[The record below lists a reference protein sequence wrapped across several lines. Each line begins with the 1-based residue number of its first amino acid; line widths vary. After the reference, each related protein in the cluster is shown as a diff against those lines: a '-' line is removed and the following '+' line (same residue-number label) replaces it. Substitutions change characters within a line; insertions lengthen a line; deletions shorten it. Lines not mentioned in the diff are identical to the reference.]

1 MTGRLAP
8 IRGLLALTAAG
19 VIGVVGLY
27 VIFVRVP
34 IGQRW
39 DDRALLGGQLASLEA
54 RQAVTSALHG
64 IRISTIILMVVV
76 LLLAVGLVRK
86 QRAVAL
92 VTVVAFG
99 GAIASAEILKRV
111 LPRRDLAPELNA
123 YVDNGNID
131 TYPSGHSAIAM
142 AFALGVLIVTAP
154 RYRTP
159 VAGIGML
166 WVAAVTMATLAA
178 GWHRP
183 SDILGGVAV
192 ALAWMAAAAAMTVA
206 RRTPVDSPS
215 SPGRPLV
222 LAAAV
227 VFLVCAAALAIW
239 IWLGDRSQVPVGGG
253 FIAFLLSEVT
263 IALVAVTTV
272 GLYAVALERSR
283 PPR

>member
-1 MTGRLAP
+1 MTGQLAP

-64 IRISTIILMVVV
+64 IRISTIILMVV

-131 TYPSGHSAIAM
+131 TYPSGHSTIAM

-154 RYRTP
+154 RYRTA

-183 SDILGGVAV
+183 SDILGGMAI
-192 ALAWMAAAAAMTVA
+192 ALVWMAAAAAMTVA

-227 VFLVCAAALAIW
+227 VFLVCAAALAMW
-239 IWLGDRSQVPVGGG
+239 IWFGDRSQVPVGGG
-253 FIAFLLSEVT
+253 FIAFLLSEVG

-272 GLYAVALERSR
+272 GLYTVALERSR

>member
-1 MTGRLAP
+1 MTARLAP

-39 DDRALLGGQLASLEA
+39 DDRELLGGQLASLEA

-64 IRISTIILMVVV
+64 IRISTIILMVV
-76 LLLAVGLVRK
+76 LLLAVGLLRK

-159 VAGIGML
+159 VAGTGML

-206 RRTPVDSPS
+206 RRKPVDSPS
-215 SPGRPLV
+215 SPERPLV

-263 IALVAVTTV
+263 IELVAVTTV

-283 PPR
+283 PPM